1 MDIIKTTAK
10 KHDISYQNEFID
22 DIILNFDKRMLI
34 IFFYLIHKFQQE
46 TDTIEVSVKELK
58 KILGT
63 ERKETKAIKKIVE
76 KLYDTTVYYKSG
88 RTVAEDGRI
97 KIGKNDY
104 VKDHLFDVLVFPE
117 DSDKLKFIIK
127 KRYRKYFL
135 NLKNNFTTTTIETLK
150 NFNST
155 QILIYLQLS
164 RWKNYPDNVE
174 MNWEYFK
181 LNAGFSKGYR
191 NGDVLIKLNGAL
203 EKIYEETGIKISY
216 EVIRSKNRREIL
228 KIIFKINEAIR
239 ELKLMLQSEKELER
253 KYAKQMLKIMEK
265 EKNYRATE
273 GTEGKVNEHEWR
285 TDRCKGSNED
295 TEGIKIKGI
304 QYNPEIE

>member
-46 TDTIEVSVKELK
+46 TDTIEVSIKELK
-58 KILGT
+58 KILDANV
-63 ERKETKAIKKIVE
+63 RSKEYIKKIVE

-88 RTVAEDGRI
+88 KTVTEDGRI
-97 KIGKNDY
+97 KIGENDY
-104 VKDHLFDVLVFPE
+104 VKDHLFDVLVFTE
-117 DSDKLKFIIK
+117 DSDRLKFVIK

-135 NLKNNFTTTTIETLK
+135 NLKNNFTTITIETLK
-150 NFNST
+150 NLNST

-164 RWKNYPDNVE
+164 RWKNYPNNVE

-191 NGDVLIKLNGAL
+191 NGDILIKLNGAL
-203 EKIYEETGIKISY
+203 EKIYEETGMKINY
-216 EVIRSKNRREIL
+216 EVVRSKNKREIL

-265 EKNYRATE
+265 EKNYRVTE
-273 GTEGKVNEHEWR
+273 STERKVNEDE
-285 TDRCKGSNED
+285 
-295 TEGIKIKGI
+295 
-304 QYNPEIE
+304 

>member
-34 IFFYLIHKFQQE
+34 VFFYLIHKFQQE
-46 TDTIEVSVKELK
+46 TDTIEVNIKELK
-58 KILGT
+58 KILDANV
-63 ERKETKAIKKIVE
+63 RSKEYIKKLIE
-76 KLYDTTVYYKSG
+76 KLYDTTIYYKSG
-88 RTVAEDGRI
+88 ETVIEDGHI

-117 DSDKLKFIIK
+117 DSDRLKFVIK
-127 KRYRKYFL
+127 RRYRKYFM
-135 NLKNNFTTTTIETLK
+135 NLQNNFTTTTIETLK
-150 NFNST
+150 NLNST

-191 NGDVLIKLNGAL
+191 NGDVLIKLNEAL
-203 EKIYEETGIKISY
+203 ERIYEETGMKISY
-216 EVIRSKNRREIL
+216 EIIRSKNRREIL

-273 GTEGKVNEHEWR
+273 EKE
-285 TDRCKGSNED
+285 K
-295 TEGIKIKGI
+295 
-304 QYNPEIE
+304 

>member
-1 MDIIKTTAK
+1 MKCGKNA
-10 KHDISYQNEFID
+10 NVF
-22 DIILNFDKRMLI
+22 
-34 IFFYLIHKFQQE
+34 
-46 TDTIEVSVKELK
+46 ELFGE
-58 KILGT
+58 KI
-63 ERKETKAIKKIVE
+63 
-76 KLYDTTVYYKSG
+76 YYKSG
-88 RTVAEDGRI
+88 ETVIEDGHI

-117 DSDKLKFIIK
+117 DSDRLKFVIK

-135 NLKNNFTTTTIETLK
+135 NLKDNFTTTAIETLK
-150 NFNST
+150 SLNST
-155 QILIYLQLS
+155 QIIIYLQLS

-191 NGDVLIKLNGAL
+191 NGDVLIKLNEAL
-203 EKIYEETGIKISY
+203 EKIYEETGMKISY
-216 EVIRSKNRREIL
+216 EIIRSKNRREIL
-228 KIIFKINEAIR
+228 KIIFKINEVIR

-273 GTEGKVNEHEWR
+273 EKE
-285 TDRCKGSNED
+285 K
-295 TEGIKIKGI
+295 
-304 QYNPEIE
+304 

>member
-1 MDIIKTTAK
+1 MDIIKTTVK

-46 TDTIEVSVKELK
+46 TDTIEVSIKELK

-88 RTVAEDGRI
+88 RTVVEDGRI

-150 NFNST
+150 NLNST

-164 RWKNYPDNVE
+164 RWKNYPDKVE

-191 NGDVLIKLNGAL
+191 NGDVLIKLNEAL
-203 EKIYEETGIKISY
+203 EKIYEETGMKISY

-239 ELKLMLQSEKELER
+239 ELKLMLQSGKEIER
-253 KYAKQMLKIMEK
+253 KYARQMLKIMEK
-265 EKNYRATE
+265 EKNYRVTE
-273 GTEGKVNEHEWR
+273 STERKVNEDE
-285 TDRCKGSNED
+285 
-295 TEGIKIKGI
+295 
-304 QYNPEIE
+304 

>member
-46 TDTIEVSVKELK
+46 TDTIEVSIKELK
-58 KILGT
+58 KILDANV
-63 ERKETKAIKKIVE
+63 RSKEYIKKIVE

-88 RTVAEDGRI
+88 KTVTEDGRI
-97 KIGKNDY
+97 KIGENDY
-104 VKDHLFDVLVFPE
+104 VKDHLFDVLVFTE
-117 DSDKLKFIIK
+117 DSDRLKFVIK

-135 NLKNNFTTTTIETLK
+135 NLKNNFTTITIETLK
-150 NFNST
+150 NLNST

-164 RWKNYPDNVE
+164 RWKNYPNNVE

-191 NGDVLIKLNGAL
+191 NGDILIKLNGAL
-203 EKIYEETGIKISY
+203 ERIYEETGMKINY
-216 EVIRSKNRREIL
+216 EIIRSKNRREIL

-265 EKNYRATE
+265 EKNYRVTE
-273 GTEGKVNEHEWR
+273 STERKVNEDE
-285 TDRCKGSNED
+285 
-295 TEGIKIKGI
+295 
-304 QYNPEIE
+304 

>member
-1 MDIIKTTAK
+1 MDIIRTTAK

-76 KLYDTTVYYKSG
+76 KLYDTTIYYKSG
-88 RTVAEDGRI
+88 ETVIEDGHI

-117 DSDKLKFIIK
+117 DSDRLKFVIK

-135 NLKNNFTTTTIETLK
+135 NLKDNFTTTAIETLK
-150 NFNST
+150 SLNST
-155 QILIYLQLS
+155 QIIIYLQLS

-191 NGDVLIKLNGAL
+191 NGDVLIKLNEAL
-203 EKIYEETGIKISY
+203 EKIYEETGMKISY
-216 EVIRSKNRREIL
+216 EIIRSKNRREIL

-273 GTEGKVNEHEWR
+273 EKE
-285 TDRCKGSNED
+285 K
-295 TEGIKIKGI
+295 
-304 QYNPEIE
+304 

>member
-1 MDIIKTTAK
+1 MDIIKITAK

-76 KLYDTTVYYKSG
+76 KLYDTAIYYKNDEAI
-88 RTVAEDGRI
+88 TEDGRI

-104 VKDHLFDVLVFPE
+104 VKDHLFDVLVFTE
-117 DSDKLKFIIK
+117 DSDRLKFVIK
-127 KRYRKYFL
+127 RRYRKYFM
-135 NLKNNFTTTTIETLK
+135 NLQNNFTTTTIETLK
-150 NFNST
+150 NLNST

-191 NGDVLIKLNGAL
+191 SGDVLIKLNVAL

-273 GTEGKVNEHEWR
+273 EKE
-285 TDRCKGSNED
+285 K
-295 TEGIKIKGI
+295 
-304 QYNPEIE
+304 

>member
-150 NFNST
+150 NLNST

-164 RWKNYPDNVE
+164 RWKNYLDNVE

-239 ELKLMLQSEKELER
+239 ELKLMLQSGKEIER
-253 KYAKQMLKIMEK
+253 KYARQMLKIMEK
-265 EKNYRATE
+265 EKNYRVTE
-273 GTEGKVNEHEWR
+273 STERKVNEHE
-285 TDRCKGSNED
+285 
-295 TEGIKIKGI
+295 
-304 QYNPEIE
+304 

>member
-76 KLYDTTVYYKSG
+76 KLYDTTIYYKNNEAI
-88 RTVAEDGRI
+88 TEDGRI

-117 DSDKLKFIIK
+117 DSDRLKFVIK
-127 KRYRKYFL
+127 RRYRKYFM
-135 NLKNNFTTTTIETLK
+135 NLQNNFTTTTIETLK
-150 NFNST
+150 NLNST

-164 RWKNYPDNVE
+164 RWKNYPNNVE

-191 NGDVLIKLNGAL
+191 NGDILIKLNGAL
-203 EKIYEETGIKISY
+203 ERIYEETGMKINY
-216 EVIRSKNRREIL
+216 EIIRSKNRREIL

-273 GTEGKVNEHEWR
+273 EKE
-285 TDRCKGSNED
+285 K
-295 TEGIKIKGI
+295 
-304 QYNPEIE
+304 

>member
-97 KIGKNDY
+97 KICKNDY

-150 NFNST
+150 NLNST

-239 ELKLMLQSEKELER
+239 ELKLMLQSGKEIER
-253 KYAKQMLKIMEK
+253 KYARQMLKIMEK
-265 EKNYRATE
+265 EKNYRVTE
-273 GTEGKVNEHEWR
+273 STERKVNEDE
-285 TDRCKGSNED
+285 
-295 TEGIKIKGI
+295 
-304 QYNPEIE
+304 

>member
-1 MDIIKTTAK
+1 MDIIKTATK

-46 TDTIEVSVKELK
+46 TDTIEVSIKELK

-76 KLYDTTVYYKSG
+76 KLYDTTIYYKSG
-88 RTVAEDGRI
+88 ETVIEDGHI

-117 DSDKLKFIIK
+117 DSDRLKFVIK

-135 NLKNNFTTTTIETLK
+135 NLKDNFTTTAIETLK
-150 NFNST
+150 SLNST
-155 QILIYLQLS
+155 QIIIYLQLS
-164 RWKNYPDNVE
+164 RWKNYPNNVE

-191 NGDVLIKLNGAL
+191 NGDVLIKLNEAL
-203 EKIYEETGIKISY
+203 EKIYKETGMKISY
-216 EVIRSKNRREIL
+216 EIIRSKNRREIL

-273 GTEGKVNEHEWR
+273 EKE
-285 TDRCKGSNED
+285 K
-295 TEGIKIKGI
+295 
-304 QYNPEIE
+304 

>member
-1 MDIIKTTAK
+1 MDIIKTIAK

-46 TDTIEVSVKELK
+46 TNSIEVDVNELK
-58 KILGT
+58 KILDNKRR
-63 ERKETKAIKKIVE
+63 EKEYIKKLIE
-76 KLYDTTVYYKSG
+76 KLYDTTIYYKNDEAI
-88 RTVAEDGRI
+88 TEDGRI

-104 VKDHLFDVLVFPE
+104 VKDYLFDVLVFPE
-117 DSDKLKFIIK
+117 DSDRLKFVIK

-135 NLKNNFTTTTIETLK
+135 NLQNNFTTTTIETLK
-150 NFNST
+150 NLNST

-164 RWKNYPDNVE
+164 RWKNYFDDVE
-174 MNWEYFK
+174 MNWEYFRI
-181 LNAGFSKGYR
+181 NAGFSKGYR
-191 NGDVLIKLNGAL
+191 NGDVLIKLNEAL
-203 EKIYEETGIKISY
+203 ERIYEETGMKISY
-216 EVIRSKNRREIL
+216 EIIRSKNRREIL
-228 KIIFKINEAIR
+228 KIIFKINETIR

-273 GTEGKVNEHEWR
+273 GTEGKVNEHE
-285 TDRCKGSNED
+285 
-295 TEGIKIKGI
+295 
-304 QYNPEIE
+304 

>member
-1 MDIIKTTAK
+1 MDIIRTTAK

-76 KLYDTTVYYKSG
+76 KLYDTTIYYKSG
-88 RTVAEDGRI
+88 ETVIEDGHI

-117 DSDKLKFIIK
+117 DSDRLKFVIK

-135 NLKNNFTTTTIETLK
+135 NLKDNFTTTAIETLK
-150 NFNST
+150 SLNST
-155 QILIYLQLS
+155 QIIIYLQLS

-191 NGDVLIKLNGAL
+191 NGDVLIKLNEAL
-203 EKIYEETGIKISY
+203 EKIYEETGMKISY
-216 EVIRSKNRREIL
+216 EIIRSKNRREIL

-265 EKNYRATE
+265 EKNYRTTE
-273 GTEGKVNEHEWR
+273 EKE
-285 TDRCKGSNED
+285 K
-295 TEGIKIKGI
+295 
-304 QYNPEIE
+304 

>member
-1 MDIIKTTAK
+1 MPKSIKEKKLDIIKTTAK

-46 TDTIEVSVKELK
+46 TDSIEVDVNELK
-58 KILGT
+58 KILDNKRR
-63 ERKETKAIKKIVE
+63 EKEYIKKLIE
-76 KLYDTTVYYKSG
+76 KLYDTTIYYKNDEAI
-88 RTVAEDGRI
+88 TEDGRI

-135 NLKNNFTTTTIETLK
+135 NLKNNFTTETLK
-150 NFNST
+150 NLNST

-191 NGDVLIKLNGAL
+191 NGDVLIKLNEAL

-239 ELKLMLQSEKELER
+239 ELKLMLQSGKEIEK
-253 KYAKQMLKIMEK
+253 KYARQMLKIMEK
-265 EKNYRATE
+265 EKNYRVTE
-273 GTEGKVNEHEWR
+273 STERKVNEDE
-285 TDRCKGSNED
+285 
-295 TEGIKIKGI
+295 
-304 QYNPEIE
+304 

>member
-1 MDIIKTTAK
+1 MDIIRTTAK

-22 DIILNFDKRMLI
+22 DIVLNFDKRMLI

-76 KLYDTTVYYKSG
+76 KLYDTTVYYKNDEVI
-88 RTVAEDGRI
+88 TEDGRI

-104 VKDHLFDVLVFPE
+104 LKDHLFDVLVFPE
-117 DSDKLKFIIK
+117 DSDRLKFVIK
-127 KRYRKYFL
+127 KRYKKYFL
-135 NLKNNFTTTTIETLK
+135 NLQNNFTTTTIETLK
-150 NFNST
+150 NLNST

-164 RWKNYPDNVE
+164 RWKNYPHNIE
-174 MNWEYFK
+174 MNWEYFRI
-181 LNAGFSKGYR
+181 NAGFSKGYR
-191 NGDVLIKLNGAL
+191 NGDVLIKLNEAL
-203 EKIYEETGIKISY
+203 ERIYEETGMKISY
-216 EVIRSKNRREIL
+216 EIIRSKNRREIL
-228 KIIFKINEAIR
+228 KIIFKINETIR

-253 KYAKQMLKIMEK
+253 KYAKQMLKLMEK

-273 GTEGKVNEHEWR
+273 GTEGKVNEHE
-285 TDRCKGSNED
+285 
-295 TEGIKIKGI
+295 
-304 QYNPEIE
+304 

>member
-1 MDIIKTTAK
+1 MDIIRTTAK

-76 KLYDTTVYYKSG
+76 KLYDTTIYYKSG
-88 RTVAEDGRI
+88 ETVIEDGHI

-117 DSDKLKFIIK
+117 DSDRLKFVIK

-135 NLKNNFTTTTIETLK
+135 NLKDNFTTTAIETFKSL
-150 NFNST
+150 NST
-155 QILIYLQLS
+155 QIIIYLQLS

-191 NGDVLIKLNGAL
+191 NGDVLIKLNEAL
-203 EKIYEETGIKISY
+203 EKIYEETGMKISY
-216 EVIRSKNRREIL
+216 EIIRSKNRREIL
-228 KIIFKINEAIR
+228 KIIFKINEVIR

-273 GTEGKVNEHEWR
+273 EKE
-285 TDRCKGSNED
+285 K
-295 TEGIKIKGI
+295 
-304 QYNPEIE
+304 

>member
-1 MDIIKTTAK
+1 MDIIRTTAK

-76 KLYDTTVYYKSG
+76 KLYDTTIYYKSG
-88 RTVAEDGRI
+88 ETVIEDGHI

-117 DSDKLKFIIK
+117 DSDRLKFVIK

-135 NLKNNFTTTTIETLK
+135 NLKDNFTTTAIETLK
-150 NFNST
+150 SLNST
-155 QILIYLQLS
+155 QIIIYLQLS
-164 RWKNYPDNVE
+164 RWKIYPDNVE

-191 NGDVLIKLNGAL
+191 NGDVLIKLNEAL
-203 EKIYEETGIKISY
+203 EKIYEETGMKISY
-216 EVIRSKNRREIL
+216 EIIRSKNRREIL

-239 ELKLMLQSEKELER
+239 ELKLMLQSGKEIER
-253 KYAKQMLKIMEK
+253 KYARQMLKIMEK
-265 EKNYRATE
+265 EKNYRVTE
-273 GTEGKVNEHEWR
+273 STERKVNEDE
-285 TDRCKGSNED
+285 
-295 TEGIKIKGI
+295 
-304 QYNPEIE
+304 

>member
-1 MDIIKTTAK
+1 MDIIRTTAK

-88 RTVAEDGRI
+88 KTVIEDGHI

-117 DSDKLKFIIK
+117 DSDRLKFVIK

-135 NLKNNFTTTTIETLK
+135 NLKDNFTTTAIETLK
-150 NFNST
+150 SLNST
-155 QILIYLQLS
+155 QIIIYLQLS

-191 NGDVLIKLNGAL
+191 NGDVLIKLNEAL
-203 EKIYEETGIKISY
+203 EKIYEETGMKISY
-216 EVIRSKNRREIL
+216 EIIRSKNRREIL

-273 GTEGKVNEHEWR
+273 EKE
-285 TDRCKGSNED
+285 K
-295 TEGIKIKGI
+295 
-304 QYNPEIE
+304 

>member
-1 MDIIKTTAK
+1 LDIIKTTAK

-46 TDTIEVSVKELK
+46 TDTIEVSIKELK
-58 KILGT
+58 KILDANV
-63 ERKETKAIKKIVE
+63 RSKEYIKKIVE

-88 RTVAEDGRI
+88 KTVTEDGRI
-97 KIGKNDY
+97 KIGENDY
-104 VKDHLFDVLVFPE
+104 VKDHLFDVLVFTE
-117 DSDKLKFIIK
+117 DSDRLKFVIK

-135 NLKNNFTTTTIETLK
+135 NLKNNFTTITIETLK
-150 NFNST
+150 NLNST

-164 RWKNYPDNVE
+164 RWKNYPNNVE

-191 NGDVLIKLNGAL
+191 NGDILIKLNGAL
-203 EKIYEETGIKISY
+203 EKIYEETGMKINY
-216 EVIRSKNRREIL
+216 EVVRSKNKREIL

-265 EKNYRATE
+265 EKNYRVTE
-273 GTEGKVNEHEWR
+273 STERKVNEDE
-285 TDRCKGSNED
+285 
-295 TEGIKIKGI
+295 
-304 QYNPEIE
+304 

>member
-34 IFFYLIHKFQQE
+34 VFFYLIHKFQQE
-46 TDTIEVSVKELK
+46 TDTIEVSIKELK
-58 KILGT
+58 KILDANV
-63 ERKETKAIKKIVE
+63 RSKEYIKKIVE
-76 KLYDTTVYYKSG
+76 KLYDTTIYYKNDEAI
-88 RTVAEDGRI
+88 TEDGRI

-117 DSDKLKFIIK
+117 DSDRLKFVIK
-127 KRYRKYFL
+127 KRYRKYFM
-135 NLKNNFTTTTIETLK
+135 NLQNNFTTTTIETLK
-150 NFNST
+150 NLNST

-191 NGDVLIKLNGAL
+191 NGDILIKLNGAL
-203 EKIYEETGIKISY
+203 EKIYEETGMKINY

-239 ELKLMLQSEKELER
+239 ELKLMLQSGKEIER
-253 KYAKQMLKIMEK
+253 KYARQMLKIMEK
-265 EKNYRATE
+265 EKNYRVTE
-273 GTEGKVNEHEWR
+273 STERKVNEDE
-285 TDRCKGSNED
+285 
-295 TEGIKIKGI
+295 
-304 QYNPEIE
+304 

>member
-1 MDIIKTTAK
+1 LDIIKTTAK

-46 TDTIEVSVKELK
+46 TDTIEVSIKELK
-58 KILGT
+58 KILDANV
-63 ERKETKAIKKIVE
+63 RSKEYIKKIVE

-88 RTVAEDGRI
+88 KTVTEDGRI
-97 KIGKNDY
+97 KIGENDY
-104 VKDHLFDVLVFPE
+104 VKDHLFDVLVFTE
-117 DSDKLKFIIK
+117 DSDRLKFVIK

-135 NLKNNFTTTTIETLK
+135 NLKNNFTTITIETLK
-150 NFNST
+150 NLNST

-164 RWKNYPDNVE
+164 RWKNYPNNVE

-191 NGDVLIKLNGAL
+191 NGDILIKLNGAL
-203 EKIYEETGIKISY
+203 ERIYEETGMKINY
-216 EVIRSKNRREIL
+216 EIIRSKNRREIL

-273 GTEGKVNEHEWR
+273 EKE
-285 TDRCKGSNED
+285 K
-295 TEGIKIKGI
+295 
-304 QYNPEIE
+304 

>member
-1 MDIIKTTAK
+1 MPKSIKEKKLDIIKTTAK

-46 TDTIEVSVKELK
+46 TDSIEVDVNELK
-58 KILGT
+58 KILDNKRR
-63 ERKETKAIKKIVE
+63 EKEYIKKLIE
-76 KLYDTTVYYKSG
+76 KLYDTTIYYKNDEAI
-88 RTVAEDGRI
+88 TEDGRI

-164 RWKNYPDNVE
+164 RWKTYPDNIE

-191 NGDVLIKLNGAL
+191 NGDVLIKLNEAL
-203 EKIYEETGIKISY
+203 EKIYKETGMKISY
-216 EVIRSKNRREIL
+216 EIIRSKNRREIL

-273 GTEGKVNEHEWR
+273 EKE
-285 TDRCKGSNED
+285 K
-295 TEGIKIKGI
+295 
-304 QYNPEIE
+304 

>member
-1 MDIIKTTAK
+1 MDIIRTTAK

-22 DIILNFDKRMLI
+22 DIILNFHKRMLI

-76 KLYDTTVYYKSG
+76 KLYDTTIYYKSG
-88 RTVAEDGRI
+88 ETVIEDGHI

-117 DSDKLKFIIK
+117 DSDRLKFVIK

-135 NLKNNFTTTTIETLK
+135 NLKDNFTTTAIETLK
-150 NFNST
+150 SLNST
-155 QILIYLQLS
+155 QIIIYLQLS

-174 MNWEYFK
+174 MNWEYFR

-191 NGDVLIKLNGAL
+191 NGDVLIKLNEAL
-203 EKIYEETGIKISY
+203 EKIYEETGMKISY
-216 EVIRSKNRREIL
+216 EIIRSKNRREIL

-273 GTEGKVNEHEWR
+273 EKE
-285 TDRCKGSNED
+285 K
-295 TEGIKIKGI
+295 
-304 QYNPEIE
+304 

>member
-58 KILGT
+58 KILGK
-63 ERKETKAIKKIVE
+63 ERQEKKAIKKIVE

-150 NFNST
+150 NLNST

-239 ELKLMLQSEKELER
+239 ELKLMLQSGKEIER
-253 KYAKQMLKIMEK
+253 KYARQMLKIMEK
-265 EKNYRATE
+265 EKNYRVTE
-273 GTEGKVNEHEWR
+273 STERKVNEDE
-285 TDRCKGSNED
+285 
-295 TEGIKIKGI
+295 
-304 QYNPEIE
+304 

>member
-22 DIILNFDKRMLI
+22 DIIFNFDKRMLI

-46 TDTIEVSVKELK
+46 TNSIEVDINELK
-58 KILGT
+58 KILDNKRR
-63 ERKETKAIKKIVE
+63 EKEYIKKLIE
-76 KLYDTTVYYKSG
+76 KLYDTTIYYKNDEAI
-88 RTVAEDGRI
+88 TEDGRI

-117 DSDKLKFIIK
+117 DSDRLKFVIK

-135 NLKNNFTTTTIETLK
+135 NLQNNFTTTTIETLK
-150 NFNST
+150 NLNST

-164 RWKNYPDNVE
+164 RWKNYFDDVE
-174 MNWEYFK
+174 MNWEYFRI
-181 LNAGFSKGYR
+181 NAGFSKGYR
-191 NGDVLIKLNGAL
+191 NGDVLIKLNEAL
-203 EKIYEETGIKISY
+203 ERIYEETGMKISY
-216 EVIRSKNRREIL
+216 EIIRSKNRREIL
-228 KIIFKINEAIR
+228 KIIFKINETIR

-273 GTEGKVNEHEWR
+273 GTEGKVNEHE
-285 TDRCKGSNED
+285 
-295 TEGIKIKGI
+295 
-304 QYNPEIE
+304 

>member
-1 MDIIKTTAK
+1 MDIIKTIAK

-46 TDTIEVSVKELK
+46 TDTIEVSIKELK

-76 KLYDTTVYYKSG
+76 KLYDTTVYYKNDEAI
-88 RTVAEDGRI
+88 TEDGRI

-104 VKDHLFDVLVFPE
+104 IKDHLFDVLVFPE
-117 DSDKLKFIIK
+117 DSDRLKFVIK

-135 NLKNNFTTTTIETLK
+135 NLQNNFTTTTIETLK
-150 NFNST
+150 NLNST

-164 RWKNYPDNVE
+164 RWKNYFDDVE
-174 MNWEYFK
+174 MNWEYFRI
-181 LNAGFSKGYR
+181 NAGFSRGYR
-191 NGDVLIKLNGAL
+191 NGDVLIKLNEAL
-203 EKIYEETGIKISY
+203 ERIYEETGMKINY
-216 EVIRSKNRREIL
+216 EIIRSKNKREIL

-253 KYAKQMLKIMEK
+253 KYAKQMLKMMEK
-265 EKNYRATE
+265 EKNYGTAD
-273 GTEGKVNEHEWR
+273 TEGKVNEDER
-285 TDRCKGSNED
+285 
-295 TEGIKIKGI
+295 
-304 QYNPEIE
+304 

>member
-1 MDIIKTTAK
+1 MDIIKITAK

-97 KIGKNDY
+97 KIGKKDY

-150 NFNST
+150 NLNST

-216 EVIRSKNRREIL
+216 EVIRSKNRRKIL

-239 ELKLMLQSEKELER
+239 ELKLMLQSEKEIER
-253 KYAKQMLKIMEK
+253 KYARQMLKIMEK
-265 EKNYRATE
+265 EKNYRVTE
-273 GTEGKVNEHEWR
+273 STERKVNEDE
-285 TDRCKGSNED
+285 
-295 TEGIKIKGI
+295 
-304 QYNPEIE
+304 

>member
-1 MDIIKTTAK
+1 MPKSIKEKKLDIIKTTAK

-76 KLYDTTVYYKSG
+76 KLYDTTIYYKNNEAI
-88 RTVAEDGRI
+88 TEDGRI

-117 DSDKLKFIIK
+117 DSDRLKFVIK
-127 KRYRKYFL
+127 RRYRKYFM
-135 NLKNNFTTTTIETLK
+135 NLQNNFTTTTIETLK
-150 NFNST
+150 NLNST

-191 NGDVLIKLNGAL
+191 NGDILIKLNEAL

-239 ELKLMLQSEKELER
+239 ELKLMLQSGKEIER
-253 KYAKQMLKIMEK
+253 KYARQMLKIMEK
-265 EKNYRATE
+265 EKNYRVTE
-273 GTEGKVNEHEWR
+273 STERKVNEDE
-285 TDRCKGSNED
+285 
-295 TEGIKIKGI
+295 
-304 QYNPEIE
+304 

>member
-46 TDTIEVSVKELK
+46 TDTIEVSIKELK
-58 KILGT
+58 KIL
-63 ERKETKAIKKIVE
+63 EANVRSKEYIKKIVE

-88 RTVAEDGRI
+88 KTVTEDGHI
-97 KIGKNDY
+97 KIGENDY
-104 VKDHLFDVLVFPE
+104 VKDHLFDVLVFTE
-117 DSDKLKFIIK
+117 DSDRLKFVIK

-150 NFNST
+150 NLNST

-164 RWKNYPDNVE
+164 RWKNYPNNVE

-191 NGDVLIKLNGAL
+191 NGDILIKLNGAL
-203 EKIYEETGIKISY
+203 ERIYEETGMKINY
-216 EVIRSKNRREIL
+216 EIIRSKNRREIL

-273 GTEGKVNEHEWR
+273 EKE
-285 TDRCKGSNED
+285 K
-295 TEGIKIKGI
+295 
-304 QYNPEIE
+304 

>member
-1 MDIIKTTAK
+1 MDTERKMDIIKTTGK

-46 TDTIEVSVKELK
+46 TDSIEVDINELK
-58 KILGT
+58 KILDNKRR
-63 ERKETKAIKKIVE
+63 EKEYIKKLIE
-76 KLYDTTVYYKSG
+76 KLYDTTIYYKSG
-88 RTVAEDGRI
+88 ETVIEDGHI

-104 VKDHLFDVLVFPE
+104 VKDHLFDVLVFSE
-117 DSDKLKFIIK
+117 DNNRLKFVIK

-135 NLKNNFTTTTIETLK
+135 NLKDNFTTTAIETLK
-150 NFNST
+150 SLNST
-155 QILIYLQLS
+155 QIIIYLQLS

-191 NGDVLIKLNGAL
+191 NGDVLIKLNEAL
-203 EKIYEETGIKISY
+203 EKIYEETGMKISY
-216 EVIRSKNRREIL
+216 EIIRSKNRREIL

-239 ELKLMLQSEKELER
+239 ELKLMLQSEKEIEK

-273 GTEGKVNEHEWR
+273 EKE
-285 TDRCKGSNED
+285 K
-295 TEGIKIKGI
+295 
-304 QYNPEIE
+304 

>member
-150 NFNST
+150 NLNST

-239 ELKLMLQSEKELER
+239 ELKLMLQSGKEIER
-253 KYAKQMLKIMEK
+253 KYARQMLKIMEK
-265 EKNYRATE
+265 EKNYRVTE
-273 GTEGKVNEHEWR
+273 STERKVNEHE
-285 TDRCKGSNED
+285 
-295 TEGIKIKGI
+295 
-304 QYNPEIE
+304 